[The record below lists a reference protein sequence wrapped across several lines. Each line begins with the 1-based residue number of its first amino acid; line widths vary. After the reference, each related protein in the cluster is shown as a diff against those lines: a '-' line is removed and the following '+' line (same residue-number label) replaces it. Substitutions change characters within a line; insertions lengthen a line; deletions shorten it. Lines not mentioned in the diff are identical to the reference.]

1 MVLQPESGSLRK
13 IQWFLLLLLV
23 GVLYHE
29 VLIKWG
35 IDLWEDD
42 NYSHGMLIPFISLY
56 FIRERMGRISAAV
69 PQSCWLGLPVIIA
82 GLGLFLLGFV
92 GAELFSKRISLLV
105 VLYGLVLFLEGGKRA
120 GLLLFPIG
128 ILFFAVPLPYVLYNA
143 IAFPMKLV
151 ATKIAVWLLD
161 LYGMPVFREGNIVH
175 LPHTTLEVVDA
186 CSGIRSLMTLITL
199 AFFLAY
205 LRHNRFWQ
213 HGVLMLLALP
223 VAVAAN
229 AARVALNGVMSRFYP
244 GFVDSF
250 WHEFSGWLLFVFCF
264 VFLWGISALL
274 GKKETDKAT
283 RLT

>member
-1 MVLQPESGSLRK
+1 
-13 IQWFLLLLLV
+13 
-23 GVLYHE
+23 